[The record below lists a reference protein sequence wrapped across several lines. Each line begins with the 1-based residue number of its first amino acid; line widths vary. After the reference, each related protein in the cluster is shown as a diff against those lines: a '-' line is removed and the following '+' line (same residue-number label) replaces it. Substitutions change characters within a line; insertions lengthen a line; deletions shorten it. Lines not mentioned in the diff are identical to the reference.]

1 MLYHLLKL
9 NEELASRVGF
19 YAYKDVSFRA
29 MFACILSFSCCMIIG
44 PRVIRWLVSKK
55 ISDKAEFNHARI
67 NEQMKSKKNTPTMG
81 GVIILL
87 SIIITTL
94 LCADLTNP
102 FIQKAF
108 IIILWYGGI
117 GGIDDWCKLNATPG
131 SRDGL
136 YPWEKLVSQF
146 GGAMIIAGFLYF
158 DFEKIPDGK
167 MLWLPFYK
175 HGIYLPVWGFVLI
188 GFFYISATSNAVNL
202 TDGMDGLAS
211 GCTAIVAAVLVFLC
225 YVASEPTTTADSLT
239 WAQSL
244 LMPHIPNAGEL
255 TVFYASMLGA
265 LLGFMWFNCYPAE
278 VFMGDTGSL
287 PLGAALGY
295 GAIVTRNELLLLI
308 AGGVFMCELASVI
321 IQVGY
326 FKYSRNKFGQ
336 GRKIFKCAPIH
347 HHFHMLGWSEQ
358 KIVVRFWLLGLLF
371 AMVAL
376 LTLKLR

>member
-1 MLYHLLKL
+1 MLYHLFNFCEGLM
-9 NEELASRVGF
+9 RQIGF
-19 YAYKDVSFRA
+19 YAYKDVAFRA
-29 MFACILSFSCCMIIG
+29 TFACIVSFFICIFFGRRIIN
-44 PRVIRWLVSKK
+44 WLTSRK
-55 ISDKAEFNHARI
+55 IQDRAEFNNARI

-81 GVIILL
+81 GIMILL
-87 SIIITTL
+87 SIMLSTL

-102 FIQKAF
+102 FIQKALV
-108 IIILWYGGI
+108 IILWYGAI
-117 GGIDDWCKLNATPG
+117 GGIDDWCKLNAVSG

-136 YPWEKLVSQF
+136 YPWEKLVAQF

-211 GCTAIVAAVLVFLC
+211 GCTGIIAAVLMFLC
-225 YVASEPTTTADSLT
+225 YVSSEAATRVGDIT
-239 WAQSL
+239 WAQNL
-244 LMPHIPNAGEL
+244 LLPHIPRAGEL

-265 LLGFMWFNCYPAE
+265 ILGFMWFNCYPAE

-287 PLGAALGY
+287 PLGAAIGY
-295 GAIVTRNELLLLI
+295 GAIVTRNEVLLLI
-308 AGGVFMCELASVI
+308 AGGVFMCELASVMLQI
-321 IQVGY
+321 GY
-326 FKYSRNKFGQ
+326 FKYSRNKYGQ
-336 GRKIFKCAPIH
+336 GRRLFKCAPIH

-358 KIVVRFWLLGLLF
+358 KVVVRFWLLSLVF
-371 AMVAL
+371 AMFAL

>member
-1 MLYHLLKL
+1 MLYHLLKSS
-9 NEELASRVGF
+9 EEVMRRIGF
-19 YAYKDVSFRA
+19 YAYQDVAFRA
-29 MFACILSFSCCMIIG
+29 TFACILSFICCIILG
-44 PRVIRWLVSKK
+44 PRVIGWLTSRK
-55 ISDKAEFNHARI
+55 IRDKAEFNNARM

-81 GVIILL
+81 GIMILL
-87 SIIITTL
+87 SIFISTL

-102 FIQKAF
+102 FIQKALV
-108 IIILWYGGI
+108 IILWYGGI
-117 GGIDDWCKLNATPG
+117 GGIDDWCKLNASAG

-136 YPWEKLVSQF
+136 YPWEKLVAQF

-211 GCTAIVAAVLVFLC
+211 GCTAIVTGVLIFLC
-225 YVASEPTTTADSLT
+225 YVASELTTRGGDVT

-244 LMPHIPNAGEL
+244 LLPHIPRAGEL
-255 TVFYASMLGA
+255 SVFYASMLGA
-265 LLGFMWFNCYPAE
+265 ILGFMWFNCYPAE

-287 PLGAALGY
+287 PLGAAIGY
-295 GAIVTRNELLLLI
+295 GAIVTRNEVLLLI
-308 AGGVFMCELASVI
+308 VGGVFMCELFSVMV
-321 IQVGY
+321 QVGY
-326 FKYSRNKFGQ
+326 FKYTRNKYGQ
-336 GRKIFKCAPIH
+336 GRRLLKCAPVH
-347 HHFHMLGWSEQ
+347 HHFHMLGWTEQ
-358 KIVVRFWLLGLLF
+358 KVVIRFWLVGLVF
-371 AMVAL
+371 AMIAM